1 MGEPTAPKDAEMT
14 DFPLNPSMCIKPARL
29 TPSAWI
35 GHIPFA
41 AWIVQEAAP
50 RLFVELGTHHG
61 ASYLSFCQAVKENR
75 LGTACF
81 AVDTWQGDEH
91 AGNYGDEVFEALFEY
106 HQVHYAGFS
115 QLLRMTFDEAAS
127 CFDDGSVDLLHID
140 GLHTYEAVKHDFETW
155 LPKMSEGG
163 VVLFHDTMVRER
175 NFGVWRLWEE
185 LTAGYPH
192 FEFNHAH
199 GLGVLLVGSQMP
211 AALLKLAEAAGDEGA
226 TQSIRRLFERL
237 AQAVEAESTRD
248 ALKVSVADLARDA
261 DHHLDMLGQQ
271 SEIIRQRDLQLV
283 ELHVKVGDRDEKVAE
298 LHGAVAKRDRKVEE
312 LSAQVDHLDRQAV
325 ELRDQLQARDRKL
338 VELHGL
344 VGERDRKIEAISNRM
359 EEVDAHLARQA
370 HSLSAQVVE
379 LESATAALRSELG
392 DVSSSVPV
400 PAARTAQDNA
410 LPLMQELSFI
420 ESRVRYRAAELSKS
434 RGRIAELMQRMANIE
449 SSLGDCMRQL
459 ECSQGNEQRLED
471 EIKRKNANLQ
481 ELLDSTS
488 WRWTSPLR
496 SVSAF
501 LTGMRRG

>member
-1 MGEPTAPKDAEMT
+1 MT
-14 DFPLNPSMCIKPARL
+14 DFPLNPSMCIEPARL

-61 ASYLSFCQAVKENR
+61 ASYLAFCQAVKENR

-91 AGNYGDEVFEALFEY
+91 AGSYGDEVFEALSEY

-155 LPKMSEGG
+155 LPKMSDGG

-185 LTAGYPH
+185 LTARYPY

-226 TQSIRRLFERL
+226 AQSIRRLFERL

-248 ALKVSVADLARDA
+248 ALRISVADLARDA
-261 DHHLDMLGQQ
+261 GHHLDMLGQQ

-283 ELHVKVGDRDEKVAE
+283 ELHEKVGDRDKKVAE
-298 LHGAVAKRDRKVEE
+298 LHGAVAIRDRKVEA
-312 LSAQVDHLDRQAV
+312 LSAQVEHFGHQVV
-325 ELRDQLQARDRKL
+325 ELHQHLEERDGRL
-338 VELHGL
+338 VELHEKVGDRDGKVAELYGL
-344 VGERDRKIEAISNRM
+344 VGERDRRIEALSNQM
-359 EEVDAHLARQA
+359 EEVDARITHEANSLSEQLARLDSA
-370 HSLSAQVVE
+370 AALGSELDGAGTHASLPSDARSKDNAVSMMQQLTTVESRIHQRVDGLSSMRERIVE
-379 LESATAALRSELG
+379 LVRRSSYVESQL
-392 DVSSSVPV
+392 D
-400 PAARTAQDNA
+400 
-410 LPLMQELSFI
+410 
-420 ESRVRYRAAELSKS
+420 KS
-434 RGRIAELMQRMANIE
+434 RAEIE
-449 SSLGDCMRQL
+449 EMR
-459 ECSQGNEQRLED
+459 G
-471 EIKRKNANLQ
+471 
-481 ELLDSTS
+481 STS
-488 WRWTSPLR
+488 WRCTSPLR
-496 SVSAF
+496 WVSAL
-501 LTGMRRG
+501 LTGRSRG